1 MSRLNVIRAWKDA
14 EYRLSL
20 SDAEHAQLPAHPA
33 GILELTD
40 DDLGAIAGGLF
51 PEQDDPILHTIRDGC
66 D

>member
-33 GILELTD
+33 GILELTVVSHN
-40 DDLGAIAGGLF
+40 
-51 PEQDDPILHTIRDGC
+51 PW
-66 D
+66 